1 MPEEVLTGL
10 DGFHVDN
17 ASPARLQPLPDWHS
31 LTLFLACWV
40 ALSSPKGADVCAP
53 FLSGSLICNMT
64 QSGVIAGL
72 AGERTRWEASILTL
86 DAQLAALPGD
96 VALASAF
103 MSYAGPF
110 PSEYRDE
117 LSKST
122 WQKTVSLTFM
132 FKALM

>member
-1 MPEEVLTGL
+1 MQCSISQHNV
-10 DGFHVDN
+10 
-17 ASPARLQPLPDWHS
+17 S
-31 LTLFLACWV
+31 
-40 ALSSPKGADVCAP
+40 
-53 FLSGSLICNMT
+53 
-64 QSGVIAGL
+64 AGL

-122 WQKTVSLTFM
+122 WQKTVNYIHGSAVAPSCCTVA
-132 FKALM
+132 AL

>member
-1 MPEEVLTGL
+1 MGTFTCQVARVSP
-10 DGFHVDN
+10 DGTD
-17 ASPARLQPLPDWHS
+17 
-31 LTLFLACWV
+31 FLV
-40 ALSSPKGADVCAP
+40 H
-53 FLSGSLICNMT
+53 FLSGSLICSIS
-64 QSGVIAGL
+64 QSGESAGL

-122 WQKTVSLTFM
+122 WQKTVKIETHIHCSAVAASCCTVT
-132 FKALM
+132 AS